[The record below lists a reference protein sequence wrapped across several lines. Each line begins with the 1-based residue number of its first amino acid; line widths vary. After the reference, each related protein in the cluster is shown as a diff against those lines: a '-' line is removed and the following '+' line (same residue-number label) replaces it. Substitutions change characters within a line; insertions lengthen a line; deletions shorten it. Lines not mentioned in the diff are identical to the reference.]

1 MIVEDNEQEIL
12 RLSDELEDAKDII
25 FSTATTNLSTDIL
38 SLDHLKSDNNI
49 DSFISGRMLSFL
61 FDLWIEQIN
70 EQQSNE
76 FSDLAILDPAITN
89 TTEFPE
95 QKDIKGIYLVK
106 KEFIY
111 VFLFFLF
118 HNLATS
124 RIIRYFRRIK
134 ENYFYSLSWYWSF
147 ESISLSY
154 ISSSKDYI
162 RVHDYSIVLIIREE
176 EEEIVDWDL
185 PNTQQEDFM
194 DLTVD
199 KWMNE

>member
-89 TTEFPE
+89 TTDFPE
-95 QKDIKGIYLVK
+95 QKDIKGVYLVK
-106 KEFIY
+106 KEFVY
-111 VFLFFLF
+111 VFAFFLF
-118 HNLATS
+118 P
-124 RIIRYFRRIK
+124 IIR
-134 ENYFYSLSWYWSF
+134 
-147 ESISLSY
+147 
-154 ISSSKDYI
+154 
-162 RVHDYSIVLIIREE
+162 LI
-176 EEEIVDWDL
+176 
-185 PNTQQEDFM
+185 
-194 DLTVD
+194 
-199 KWMNE
+199 